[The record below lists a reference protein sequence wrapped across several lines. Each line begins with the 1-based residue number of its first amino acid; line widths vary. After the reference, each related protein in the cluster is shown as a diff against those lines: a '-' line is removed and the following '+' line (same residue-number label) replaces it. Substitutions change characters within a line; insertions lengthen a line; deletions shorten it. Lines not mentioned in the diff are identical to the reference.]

1 MKRFLTFSIILLA
14 ITAVIGTSY
23 FGYQTV
29 REPPD
34 LAPLVPVTIAVT
46 QGDVA
51 RTVTAPG
58 QLVGT
63 QEMVLGMAVNGRLS
77 QLNVR
82 PGTMVQ
88 AGELLAQIDPQPYA
102 DALAIAQIQLTQAE
116 ITYERQIAE
125 AQLSIENS
133 ELGVGQ
139 ARAQVPALT
148 AAEVQLQAAIDYE
161 ARAQNEYNKALDR
174 PWEPAQVVEGY
185 RLELEAATRQR
196 QLAQA
201 NYDAVLN
208 QQWAVG
214 QEVAARQTAV
224 TQANLADAY
233 LRKQGVD
240 PLLQLTVEQAQADLA
255 ATTLV
260 APFAGVVL
268 AVMARPGEIVSP
280 EFGFIVLAD
289 PAQAEVQTTVIEE
302 DLSQVQVGQTAEIY
316 FDARP
321 EIAVKGEVA
330 RIVPQRIVNEA
341 RPLYHVYLSLRQ
353 PLPENLFP
361 GMTAD
366 ASITISLQENVLR
379 LPRALL
385 QARSDGTATVDI
397 WQNGQAVS
405 RQVQV
410 GLRGDVYMEI
420 VAGLAL
426 GDEVVAE

>member
-1 MKRFLTFSIILLA
+1 MRRLLIFSTVLLA
-14 ITAVIGTSY
+14 IMAVIGAGY

-29 REPPD
+29 QEPPD
-34 LAPLVPVTIAVT
+34 LAPQVPVTIAVT

-77 QLNVR
+77 QINVR
-82 PGTMVQ
+82 PGSVVQ
-88 AGELLAQIDPQPYA
+88 DGEVLAQIDPQPYA

-201 NYDAVLN
+201 NYDALLN

-214 QEVAARQTAV
+214 QEVEARQTAV
-224 TQANLADAY
+224 AQANLADAY

-268 AVMARPGEIVSP
+268 AVMARPGETVGP
-280 EFGFIVLAD
+280 GFGFIVLAD

-341 RPLYHVYLSLRQ
+341 RPLYHVYLSLRE

-366 ASITISLQENVLR
+366 ASITISLRENVLR

-385 QARSDGTATVDI
+385 QAKSDGTATVDI

-405 RQVQV
+405 RQVRV
-410 GLRGDVYMEI
+410 GLRGDVYLEI
-420 VAGLAL
+420 VDGLAV